1 MSGKLVIKT
10 ALLIGLLYF
19 YIFNPIFIPL
29 NLLGSVKIVLL
40 IALIG
45 LLFSSRSFLYL
56 NLFANE
62 FLFLILLVAYTS
74 LVIIFGD
81 GSASSM
87 PYRQIVWFVE
97 CFFVPVFFVIYFE
110 DVLEKVGFD
119 TVIFIVSLIAG
130 LITLYL
136 ILNPAVNLTVRSSL
150 IQDSLDSLDK
160 PEYFRG
166 FTIAE
171 SSSFIYG
178 IVQGIVC
185 SICLMFFHRSIFFII
200 PAVILIIA
208 ILFNARTGLFV
219 VAVSLI
225 FFIIEGRV
233 RLKHIIILV
242 SLVLIGSLFF
252 MTSSFYI
259 NNEDSFKWI
268 FGAFTS
274 TQNID
279 LTDENSNYS
288 FLYNMLFIPDS
299 LAGILFGEGRM
310 AKNAYGGSD
319 IGFISHLFVGGIL
332 LLFIQLVFLYHMFVR
347 SLSTSDKKVLTYIFY
362 SALLIANFKGE
373 AFFVPSGFSRLITFH
388 YVLFIIRQKVIEINQ
403 PLSLRPPSAD

>member
-1 MSGKLVIKT
+1 MSGKLIIKT

-19 YIFNPIFIPL
+19 YIFNPIFIAL
-29 NLLGSVKIVLL
+29 NLLGSVKLVLL

-56 NLFANE
+56 NMFTKE
-62 FLFLILLVAYTS
+62 FLFLILLVGYTS
-74 LVIIFGD
+74 LIIFFGD

-87 PYRQIVWFVE
+87 SYRQIVWFVE
-97 CFFVPVFFVIYFE
+97 CFFVPIFFVIYFE
-110 DVLEKVGFD
+110 DVLEKIGFD
-119 TVIFIVSLIAG
+119 MVVFIVSFIAG

-185 SICLMFFHRSIFFII
+185 SICLMFLRRSIFFII
-200 PAVILIIA
+200 PAVILIVA
-208 ILFNARTGLFV
+208 ILFNARTGFFI
-219 VAVSLI
+219 VAISLI
-225 FFIIEGRV
+225 IFIIDGRI
-233 RLKHIIILV
+233 RIKQLLILV
-242 SLVLIGSLFF
+242 TLVLFGSLFF
-252 MTSSFYI
+252 ITSSFYV

-279 LTDENSNYS
+279 LNDENSNYS

-299 LAGILFGEGRM
+299 LPSIIFGEGRM
-310 AKNAYGGSD
+310 ANNAYGGSD
-319 IGFISHLFVGGIL
+319 IGFINHLFVGGVL
-332 LLFIQLVFLYHMFVR
+332 LLTIQLVFFWHMFMR

-373 AFFVPSGFSRLITFH
+373 AFFVPSGFSRLIAFH
-388 YVLFIIRQKVIEINQ
+388 YVLFIVRHKTIEMNKPYRLLPNSTI
-403 PLSLRPPSAD
+403 